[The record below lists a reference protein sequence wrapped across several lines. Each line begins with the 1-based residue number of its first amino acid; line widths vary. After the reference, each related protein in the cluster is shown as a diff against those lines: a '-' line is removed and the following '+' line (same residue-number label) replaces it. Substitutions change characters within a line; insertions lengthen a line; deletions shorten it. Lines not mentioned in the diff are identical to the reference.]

1 MLWGAV
7 ALALF
12 AGLPQLAVAIAVIV
26 VLNGTFAFV
35 QEFRASQTAERLSEL
50 LPVKATVVR
59 DGFPCVVQAED
70 LVVDD
75 VLLLESGDRV
85 CADAVIAACADLAVN
100 ESTLTG
106 ESVPARPDVGGLV
119 FAGTFVTEGEGTVLV
134 VATAG
139 DTRLAAI
146 AALSRQ
152 GHRPKSPLAKRL
164 DRVVRVVA
172 VVALA
177 VGFGFFGIALALGT
191 PARDGFVF
199 AIGVTV
205 ALVPEGLLPTV
216 TLSLAAGAR
225 RMAERNALVRSLES
239 VETLG
244 STTYLCTDKTG
255 TLTTNAMSVV
265 RVWTP
270 ESELT
275 IDPVGYDAAQPLTTA
290 LTAPM
295 VELAKAAALAST
307 GRVVPRDGSWTPHGD
322 PMEAA
327 LYVLALRSGA
337 SMEALDAP
345 PDRRL
350 PFDPRRRRMSAV
362 VDGRL
367 LVKGAVDTVLPRCS
381 PPPVGAEEI
390 ASTYAT
396 RGLRVLAVAVRAAR
410 PLDLTGEPDLVEAD
424 LELLGLVGLEDP
436 PRAGATEAV
445 AALRRAGIKIA
456 MVTGD
461 HPATAR
467 AIADEVSLLTDD
479 SIVIEA
485 KDLPRDQGEL
495 GELLDRDA
503 VVIARADPE
512 DKLRIAEALQ
522 ARGHVVAMTGDGV
535 NDGPALSRADIGIAL
550 GLSGTDVAR
559 ETADLVLLDDH
570 LATVVVAVEMGRS
583 TFMNIRKF
591 LTYHLTD
598 NVAELT
604 PFVVWALSGGAY
616 PLALSVLQVL
626 ALDIGTDLLPAI
638 ALGSEPASPRALDG
652 PLRTD
657 RLIDGRLMARVF
669 GVLGPAEAIGEMVA
683 FTAVLLVG
691 GWAWGV
697 TPDAGLLASASGA
710 AFAAVVL
717 GQLANAFACRSA
729 TRWVGRQP
737 FAANRLLLGAV
748 AIEVVLLV
756 VFVGFPPMQRLLGG
770 SWPTALGWTLALATA
785 PLVIAVD
792 TAHKAWLARR
802 QQSNRTGRPTL
813 AGAGVA

>member
-1 MLWGAV
+1 MDPSRATHGLSSTEAALRLARDGPNVLPAPRPPSPLRLLLGQLTHFFALMLWGAV

-139 DTRLAAI
+139 NTRLAAI

-295 VELAKAAALAST
+295 AELAKAAALAST

-485 KDLPRDQGEL
+485 KDLPRDQE
-495 GELLDRDA
+495 
-503 VVIARADPE
+503 
-512 DKLRIAEALQ
+512 
-522 ARGHVVAMTGDGV
+522 
-535 NDGPALSRADIGIAL
+535 S
-550 GLSGTDVAR
+550 
-559 ETADLVLLDDH
+559 
-570 LATVVVAVEMGRS
+570 
-583 TFMNIRKF
+583 
-591 LTYHLTD
+591 
-598 NVAELT
+598 
-604 PFVVWALSGGAY
+604 
-616 PLALSVLQVL
+616 
-626 ALDIGTDLLPAI
+626 
-638 ALGSEPASPRALDG
+638 
-652 PLRTD
+652 
-657 RLIDGRLMARVF
+657 
-669 GVLGPAEAIGEMVA
+669 
-683 FTAVLLVG
+683 
-691 GWAWGV
+691 
-697 TPDAGLLASASGA
+697 SAS
-710 AFAAVVL
+710 FWT
-717 GQLANAFACRSA
+717 A
-729 TRWVGRQP
+729 TP
-737 FAANRLLLGAV
+737 
-748 AIEVVLLV
+748 
-756 VFVGFPPMQRLLGG
+756 
-770 SWPTALGWTLALATA
+770 S
-785 PLVIAVD
+785 
-792 TAHKAWLARR
+792 
-802 QQSNRTGRPTL
+802 
-813 AGAGVA
+813 